1 MDDKNYLKKELY
13 ELLKTDENI
22 FDFIQESSLDGLW
35 YWDLENPEEEWMN
48 PKFWTVLGY
57 NPDKMPHKSTAWQH
71 IINQDDL
78 KTATENF
85 TRHCEN
91 PDHPYDQIVRY
102 THKNG
107 STVWI
112 RCRGIAIRDESG
124 KPVRMLG
131 AHNDITAIKKQ
142 GEKLKESVSMFKVFF
157 EHSQGMLCTHNRHG
171 ILLSINKAAAS
182 SLGCNTDELIGKN
195 LHDLLHPKEKPF
207 FKRYLQLVFEKK
219 VHKGEMTILHKNG
232 QTRTWAYQNSVIE
245 QPYGEEIVIGSA
257 IDITE
262 KKESEIELKNSKE
275 RLEKAQERSQI
286 GYWEVN
292 TDTGDLFWTDVIYDI
307 FGVDKETFQPTQ
319 DAFYAMLHPDDIQ
332 QVNEAAEKS
341 RTTGIFDVIHSII
354 RPDGEIRHVHEMAD
368 AKVDNDENVL
378 ILSGTLQD
386 ITTISRQNLKLQQQQ
401 DDLNAIVKSLD
412 DIVFVVDKNFVF
424 KRVWTQDKSILLYK
438 KEEIIGKTIFD
449 ILPAELSKKMKP
461 AILSTLESR
470 ETATLNDSLP
480 SGSQG
485 QQRHYTATIRFLETE
500 RKATPSVT
508 ILIKNVTKKTLQE
521 RELVYRQKL
530 NSTMAEISQ
539 DLLNTENV
547 YNTLEDVLKKV
558 SLAMGAERC
567 FYFEMEHHGDQTYCN
582 HILEYV
588 TPEDIFIR
596 NKEGFMGAPCSVLD
610 VAKTD
615 VTGGEVFQMKTSD
628 IPENSPFKEI
638 QEAQGIQSFIFVPMT
653 NKGKVKGSIGL
664 DSVKTERVWSEH
676 EAGFLQSVAISM
688 ALALERQESYQ
699 QLRESETSLKEA
711 HFVAQLGRWELHLD
725 TNQLH
730 WSDSVFNIFETD
742 PEIFP
747 ATYES
752 FLEIVHP
759 DDRDMVNKAYT
770 HSLKTKKPYDIEH
783 RLRMKDGRIKWL
795 KEKCHTEYNPDGK
808 PVRSV
813 GIVQDITDLKNAEL
827 KLKELYEDTRRMNRL
842 MAGRED
848 RILELKKEVNRLSKQ
863 LDKGAVYNSA
873 EDTYE

>member
-449 ILPAELSKKMKP
+449 ILPAELSEKMKP

-480 SGSQG
+480 SGPQG